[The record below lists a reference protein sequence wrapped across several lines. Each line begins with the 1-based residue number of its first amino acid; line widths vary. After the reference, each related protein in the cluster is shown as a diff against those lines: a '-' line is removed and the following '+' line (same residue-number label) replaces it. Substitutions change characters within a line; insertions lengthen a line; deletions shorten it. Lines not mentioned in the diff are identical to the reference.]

1 MVLSKFSG
9 VPRLDLTRE
18 VREKWSGEI
27 VLFFEG
33 GELKRA
39 ERKEKEAPV
48 VINGKGGKSK

>member
-27 VLFFEG
+27 TLFFEG
-33 GELKRA
+33 GELTRA
-39 ERKEKEAPV
+39 ERNDKAAPV
-48 VINGKGGKSK
+48 IINGKKEKR